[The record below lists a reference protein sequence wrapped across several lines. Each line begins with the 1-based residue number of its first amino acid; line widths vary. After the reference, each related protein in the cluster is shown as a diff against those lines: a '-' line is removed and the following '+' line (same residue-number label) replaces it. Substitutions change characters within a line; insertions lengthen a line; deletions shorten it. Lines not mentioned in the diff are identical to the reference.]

1 LPVYEYRCAN
11 GHYFDKTEGF
21 DAPREQPCP
30 QCGAMAVRQISLP
43 AVIFK
48 GPGFYSTDNR
58 GSSRGDNG
66 KGAESD
72 TSTPSS
78 ASKDDHGDSH
88 GDGGHSHG
96 SERKPKTEAPA
107 GD

>member
-1 LPVYEYRCAN
+1 VPVYEYRCES
-11 GHYFDKTEGF
+11 GHHYEKTEGF
-21 DAPREQPCP
+21 NAPREQACTV
-30 QCGAMAVRQISLP
+30 CGQIARRQISLP

-58 GSSRGDNG
+58 GTSRAGSNGNSS
-66 KGAESD
+66 ESD
-72 TSTPSS
+72 KSTTSSGG
-78 ASKDDHGDSH
+78 HGHSH

-96 SERKPKTEAPA
+96 RDSATKAEAKT